1 MGTHNGTITPNQ
13 AITVSKL
20 YTYPCTGTGGHSEFV
35 AFSNATTGKE
45 IVNGTWDGY
54 QGAGDYYYI
63 EFDVP
68 FTLQE
73 NKTYNY
79 TIRTGSY
86 PQIHHTPALP
96 TENGWINCTEFTDV
110 NGKEYTDWI
119 PAIRLE

>member
-96 TENGWINCTEFTDV
+96 TENGWINCTEFTDA